1 LYKILYFLLL
11 LSVTLLSDGI
21 NLTSQEKEYL
31 DTKKVIK
38 MCVDPD
44 WEPFEII
51 NKSGVHEGIAAD
63 LIKLVQKRLDIK
75 IILVP
80 TMSWEETLEKS
91 KKYECDIMSFLNKTP
106 KREEWLTFTE
116 PIFRDPNVLV
126 GRAENKY
133 IEDLSKVKASIALP
147 YGTAM
152 SELVAKDFPNLTI
165 IPTTT
170 ENEAFKLVEE
180 KKADLTLRSMIV
192 AAYTIKKEGLFN
204 LKIIGQ
210 PQGYENKLRIGVRKD
225 EPILRDILNK
235 GIETITEDDTQ
246 NIINRHVTVIIEKV
260 THITLGFWIALGLV
274 FISLLVVL
282 WNYTLRKKVAL
293 EVAKNLQQQE
303 MMFQQNKQAEVGS
316 LVGNIAHQWRDG
328 LNNISS
334 VNLEIMTKLNFGYDI
349 TKDEMEQYSSKIEK
363 SISFMS
369 DTMKIFLDFY
379 KPSSKVGTFN
389 ATDSIR
395 ETCSI
400 IDMKIKQNN
409 VKINISEQ
417 TPCILNGIRNEWMHV
432 WLNLIN
438 NAINVAMARDI
449 SEPVINITINENI
462 ILFEDNCGKID
473 ESVLDNIKKGNY
485 KGLGL
490 KMSTTILNKYGWK
503 ININNTDQGA
513 LFEIYN

>member
-1 LYKILYFLLL
+1 
-11 LSVTLLSDGI
+11 
-21 NLTSQEKEYL
+21 
-31 DTKKVIK
+31 
-38 MCVDPD
+38 
-44 WEPFEII
+44 
-51 NKSGVHEGIAAD
+51 
-63 LIKLVQKRLDIK
+63 
-75 IILVP
+75 
-80 TMSWEETLEKS
+80 
-91 KKYECDIMSFLNKTP
+91 
-106 KREEWLTFTE
+106 
-116 PIFRDPNVLV
+116 
-126 GRAENKY
+126 
-133 IEDLSKVKASIALP
+133 
-147 YGTAM
+147 
-152 SELVAKDFPNLTI
+152 
-165 IPTTT
+165 
-170 ENEAFKLVEE
+170 
-180 KKADLTLRSMIV
+180 MIV

-235 GIETITEDDTQ
+235 GIGTITEDDTQ
-246 NIINRHVTVIIEKV
+246 NIINRHVTIVIEKV
-260 THITLGFWIALGLV
+260 THITVGVWIALAILAVSFLV
-274 FISLLVVL
+274 IL

-303 MMFQQNKQAEVGS
+303 IMFQQNKQAEVGS

-334 VNLEIMTKLNFGYDI
+334 VNLEIMTKLHFGYDI

-379 KPSSKVGTFN
+379 KLSSKVETFN

-400 IDMKIKQNN
+400 IDMKIKQNK

-438 NAINVAMARDI
+438 NAINVAVERGI

-473 ESVLDNIKKGNY
+473 ESVLDNIKKENY
-485 KGLGL
+485 KGLGI
-490 KMSTTILNKYGWK
+490 KMSTTILKKYGWH
-503 ININNTDQGA
+503 IGINNNSQGA
-513 LFEIYN
+513 LFEIYNKI